1 MPPPRLPLNALRAFE
16 TTVRLSSMSAAAAEL
31 GVTHGAVSRHIREL
45 ETLFGLPL
53 LVRLPKSVAP
63 TPAGSQLAGNLGAA
77 FELMHQGVAR
87 LAPGPLTLSCSA
99 TIAMNWLI
107 PRLRTFKQDNPEIE
121 VRLNINYGAV
131 DFVRDEVSMAIRV
144 NTYRAPEGVTVKP
157 LLCEDVGPICH
168 PDYVHRLKLRKPE
181 DLTRAHILGSL
192 TRPDAWSEWL
202 TAVGRPD
209 LSLEAHENYEHHYL
223 LIQAASHGLGVA
235 IAPRIL
241 VADEIERGRL
251 IAPLGFARGTRQLH
265 LWIAPHV
272 RARADVRRLSKWI
285 EDEMARRASTG
296 VGPAARGDDD
306 RRTSNRPR
314 PRGSN
319 RSGTTLQSR

>member
-1 MPPPRLPLNALRAFE
+1 MATPRLPLNALRAFE
-16 TTVRLSSMSAAAAEL
+16 TTVRLSSMSAAATEL

-45 ETLFGLPL
+45 EAQFGLPL

-63 TPAGSQLAGNLGAA
+63 TPAGSQLAANLGAA
-77 FELMHQGVAR
+77 FELMYQGVAR

-107 PRLRTFKQDNPEIE
+107 PRLRKFKQDNPQVQ

-131 DFVRDEVSMAIRV
+131 DFMRDEVSLAIRV
-144 NTYRAPEGVTVKP
+144 NTYRAPEGVIVRR
-157 LLCEDVGPICH
+157 LLHEDVGPICQ
-168 PDYVHRLKLRKPE
+168 PAYADRLKLRTPE

-192 TRPDAWSEWL
+192 TRTDAWAEWL
-202 TAVGRPD
+202 AAVGRAH
-209 LSLEAHENYEHHYL
+209 LSLEAQESYEHHYL
-223 LIQAASHGLGVA
+223 LIQAASHGLGIA

-251 IAPLGFARGTRQLH
+251 VAPLGFVRGARELH

-272 RARADVRRLSKWI
+272 RARADVLCLSKWI
-285 EDEMARRASTG
+285 EHEMGRDATST
-296 VGPAARGDDD
+296 VVAAHGDDD
-306 RRTSNRPR
+306 
-314 PRGSN
+314 
-319 RSGTTLQSR
+319 